1 VKGAAAVV
9 LAAVALA
16 GCGSDGGGDSDPAAR
31 DLLERGFATD
41 VESGLLRMEVE
52 IDLEGTEPVEGD
64 FHLELEGPFRGTGGP
79 PELPDLDMEFGVS
92 GVGQDVAGRAIVTR
106 ENAWIEY
113 EGDTYEVG
121 EELWQRALRS
131 LEAQRGEPETFADLG
146 LDPLDWV
153 DGLETG
159 GEEQIGGI
167 TATRVTGR
175 LDVGR
180 VLRDLNKFET
190 DPEDRI
196 PDGTLDSFESAVGD
210 VEFEAWIG
218 DDGIWR
224 RLESEAEF
232 EVPEQDRDAVG
243 GLESG
248 RVSLEVELDDPN
260 EPVDIEG
267 PAEARDISELLRR
280 LGIPPQLLLGP
291 GFAVPT
297 PG

>member
-1 VKGAAAVV
+1 VRRAAAAL
-9 LAAVALA
+9 LAAVALVA
-16 GCGSDGGGDSDPAAR
+16 CGSDGGEDSDPAAR

-41 VESGLLRMEVE
+41 VESGLLSMEVE
-52 IDLEGTEPVEGD
+52 IELEGAAPVEGD
-64 FHLELEGPFRGTGGP
+64 FQLELEGPFRGTGGP
-79 PELPDLDMEFGVS
+79 TELPDLDIEFSAS
-92 GVGQDVAGRAIVTR
+92 GVGQGVAGRAIVTR

-121 EELWQRALRS
+121 EELWQRALES
-131 LEAQRGEPETFADLG
+131 LEAQRDEPETFADLG
-146 LDPLDWV
+146 IDPLDWV

-159 GEEQIGGI
+159 GKEQVGGV
-167 TATRVTGR
+167 TATQVTGR
-175 LDVGR
+175 LDVGH

-190 DPEDRI
+190 DPDDRI
-196 PDGTLDSFESAVGD
+196 PDGALDSFESAVRN

-218 DDGIWR
+218 ADGIWR

-232 EVPEQDRDAVG
+232 HVPDEDRDAVG

-248 RVSLEVELDDPN
+248 RVSLEVELEEPN
-260 EPVDIEG
+260 EPVDIEA

-280 LGIPPQLLLGP
+280 LGIPPQLLFGP